1 MPIRVKMRMGYI
13 KTQRFDRKFSFCPRH
28 PRFGR
33 PPQIIHP
40 CSHPHRRWG
49 VPCARGWSPGAGR
62 AGAAPCPA
70 WILCRWAS
78 QTACARMVV
87 GAAHLQPCPA
97 TRLLNQCWWRA
108 GLEGCRVRADGR
120 RALAARAPRP
130 ARYGSC
136 AAGPARP
143 RARAWWAVPR
153 PRNQSGARTPAA
165 ARSRVAAAACVTAA
179 AVAHART
186 VSNPGLFVPT
196 VNRGVEL

>member
-1 MPIRVKMRMGYI
+1 MGFPLRQFLGGAGEVHGDKDGGGAAVARGKRGFWGGGERWQMPIRVKMRMGYI

-28 PRFGR
+28 PR
-33 PPQIIHP
+33 PLQSSI
-40 CSHPHRRWG
+40 
-49 VPCARGWSPGAGR
+49 
-62 AGAAPCPA
+62 PA
-70 WILCRWAS
+70 
-78 QTACARMVV
+78 
-87 GAAHLQPCPA
+87 A
-97 TRLLNQCWWRA
+97 TRI
-108 GLEGCRVRADGR
+108 GGGGCRVHAGGR
-120 RALAARAPRP
+120 RALAARAPCP